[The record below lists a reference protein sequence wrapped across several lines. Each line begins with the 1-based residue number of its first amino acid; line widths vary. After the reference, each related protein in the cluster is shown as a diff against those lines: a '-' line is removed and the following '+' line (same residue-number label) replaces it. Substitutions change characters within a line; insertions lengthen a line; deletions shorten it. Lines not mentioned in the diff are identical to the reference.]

1 MYKRQVIGATIK
13 EEDGSVGTV
22 TDIEG
27 NFTLSV
33 SSDKAMINV
42 SYIGYQPQ
50 LVKVK
55 EGKTLKVVLEED
67 TKLLDEV
74 VVVGYGTQKKVN
86 LTGSVATIS
95 SKDIAET
102 HASNTSTLLAG
113 RLPGVISM
121 AANGFPGQGA
131 SVLIRGKSSWNDA
144 PVLYVVDGIQVNKEA
159 FDAINICLLYTS
171 PSPRD

>member
-1 MYKRQVIGATIK
+1 MKEVFAGTGVKFSVLDKKIILSTDILVPEQDKKMKVSGKVVDRNDEPVIGATIK

-55 EGKTLKVVLEED
+55 EEK
-67 TKLLDEV
+67 
-74 VVVGYGTQKKVN
+74 
-86 LTGSVATIS
+86 
-95 SKDIAET
+95 
-102 HASNTSTLLAG
+102 H
-113 RLPGVISM
+113 
-121 AANGFPGQGA
+121 
-131 SVLIRGKSSWNDA
+131 
-144 PVLYVVDGIQVNKEA
+144 
-159 FDAINICLLYTS
+159 
-171 PSPRD
+171 

>member
-1 MYKRQVIGATIK
+1 LKEVFAGTGVKFSVLDKKIILSTDILVPEQDKKMKVSGKVVDRNDEPVIGATIK

-55 EGKTLKVVLEED
+55 EEK
-67 TKLLDEV
+67 
-74 VVVGYGTQKKVN
+74 
-86 LTGSVATIS
+86 
-95 SKDIAET
+95 
-102 HASNTSTLLAG
+102 H
-113 RLPGVISM
+113 
-121 AANGFPGQGA
+121 
-131 SVLIRGKSSWNDA
+131 
-144 PVLYVVDGIQVNKEA
+144 
-159 FDAINICLLYTS
+159 
-171 PSPRD
+171 

>member
-1 MYKRQVIGATIK
+1 MKVSGKVVDRNDEPVIGATIK

-74 VVVGYGTQKKVN
+74 VVVGYGTQK
-86 LTGSVATIS
+86 
-95 SKDIAET
+95 
-102 HASNTSTLLAG
+102 
-113 RLPGVISM
+113 R
-121 AANGFPGQGA
+121 
-131 SVLIRGKSSWNDA
+131 
-144 PVLYVVDGIQVNKEA
+144 
-159 FDAINICLLYTS
+159 
-171 PSPRD
+171 

>member
-1 MYKRQVIGATIK
+1 MDSSRWKSCQVLKEVFAGTGVKFSVLDKKIILSTDILVPEQDKKMKVSGKVVDRNDEPVIGATIK

-74 VVVGYGTQKKVN
+74 VVVGYGT
-86 LTGSVATIS
+86 SC
-95 SKDIAET
+95 
-102 HASNTSTLLAG
+102 
-113 RLPGVISM
+113 
-121 AANGFPGQGA
+121 
-131 SVLIRGKSSWNDA
+131 
-144 PVLYVVDGIQVNKEA
+144 
-159 FDAINICLLYTS
+159 ICY
-171 PSPRD
+171 R

>member
-1 MYKRQVIGATIK
+1 MKVSGKVVDRNDEPVIGATIK
-13 EEDGSVGTV
+13 EKDGSVGTV

-102 HASNTSTLLAG
+102 HANT
-113 RLPGVISM
+113 
-121 AANGFPGQGA
+121 FC
-131 SVLIRGKSSWNDA
+131 SSLSHSLFSIVA
-144 PVLYVVDGIQVNKEA
+144 
-159 FDAINICLLYTS
+159 
-171 PSPRD
+171 